1 MKKLIVLI
9 GLVALT
15 GCKKKNCDCVEVM
28 YKDID
33 YYISSSGTV
42 LSTYYQ
48 IEFKDPCTSEYRWIN
63 VSEELY
69 NSLQDGDLYCIP

>member
-15 GCKKKNCDCVEVM
+15 GCKKKNCDCGEVM

-33 YYISSSGTV
+33 HYLNSSGMV
-42 LSTYYQ
+42 LSTFYQ
-48 IEFKDPCTSEYRWIN
+48 IEYKDPCTSEYRWIN
-63 VSEELY
+63 ISEEIY
-69 NSLQDGDLYCIP
+69 NSLYQGDIYCAP

>member
-15 GCKKKNCDCVEVM
+15 GCKKKNCDCGEVM
-28 YKDID
+28 YMDID
-33 YYISSSGTV
+33 HYISSSGTV

-48 IEFKDPCTSEYRWIN
+48 IEVKDPCTSEYKWIN
-63 VSEELY
+63 ITEAVYTTLH
-69 NSLQDGDLYCIP
+69 QGDIYCTP

>member
-1 MKKLIVLI
+1 
-9 GLVALT
+9 
-15 GCKKKNCDCVEVM
+15 M